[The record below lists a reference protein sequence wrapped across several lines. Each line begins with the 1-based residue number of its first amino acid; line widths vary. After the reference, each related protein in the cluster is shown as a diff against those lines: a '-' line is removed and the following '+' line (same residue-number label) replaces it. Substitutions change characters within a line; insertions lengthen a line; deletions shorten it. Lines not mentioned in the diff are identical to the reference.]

1 MSGIADPATGG
12 ASESATDGASAI
24 ARLGRPTARPS
35 ASVVAA
41 TNGHAPHP
49 PYEENGLILVSFD
62 IDGTLIAG
70 DPPGPILFEHVAI
83 AKSRGYVIGSSSD
96 RTLSEQRHIWAMG
109 GIEVDFM
116 CNKHRMIETTA
127 QFKVNRRLHIG
138 DTNSDEY
145 YAKLAGFEFLYVTEI
160 PEPSAVGWI
169 Y

>member
-1 MSGIADPATGG
+1 MIPGKADPATGELTR
-12 ASESATDGASAI
+12 ASSGASAI

-35 ASVVAA
+35 ASVTA
-41 TNGHAPHP
+41 TNGHMPHP

-70 DPPGPILFEHVAI
+70 DPPGPILFEHVAA
-83 AKSRGYVIGSSSD
+83 AKARGYVIGSSSD
-96 RTLSEQRHIWAMG
+96 RTLGEQRHIWAAG
-109 GIEVDFM
+109 GVEVDFM

-127 QFKVNRRLHIG
+127 HFNVTRRLHIG

-145 YAKLAGFEFLYVTEI
+145 YAKLAGFEFLYVTEL
-160 PEPSAVGWI
+160 PEPASKGWI

>member
-1 MSGIADPATGG
+1 MTGIADPATGG
-12 ASESATDGASAI
+12 ANDSANSGASAI
-24 ARLGRPTARPS
+24 ERLGRPASRPVDH
-35 ASVVAA
+35 VVHFK
-41 TNGHAPHP
+41 NHFPHP
-49 PYEENGLILVSFD
+49 DDEDGALILVSFD

-70 DPPGPILFEHVAI
+70 DPPGPILFEHVAECK
-83 AKSRGYVIGSSSD
+83 ARGYVIGSSSD

-109 GIEVDFM
+109 GVEVDFM

-127 QFKVNRRLHIG
+127 QFNVKRRLHIG

-160 PEPSAVGWI
+160 PEPSTAGWI

>member
-1 MSGIADPATGG
+1 MTGIADPATGG
-12 ASESATDGASAI
+12 ANESATDGASAI
-24 ARLGRPTARPS
+24 ARLGRPTARP
-35 ASVVAA
+35 VEPHPAA
-41 TNGHAPHP
+41 NGHFPHP

-70 DPPGPILFEHVAI
+70 DPPGPILFEHVA
-83 AKSRGYVIGSSSD
+83 ACKARGYVIGSSSD
-96 RTLSEQRHIWAMG
+96 RTLSEQRHIWASG

-127 QFKVNRRLHIG
+127 HFNVTRRLHIG

-160 PEPSAVGWI
+160 PEPSTVGWI

>member
-12 ASESATDGASAI
+12 SSESATDGASAI
-24 ARLGRPTARPS
+24 ARLGRPTARPTTNR
-35 ASVVAA
+35 VAPKS
-41 TNGHAPHP
+41 NHFPHP
-49 PYEENGLILVSFD
+49 DAEDGALVLVSFD

-70 DPPGPILFEHVAI
+70 DPPGPILFEHVAV

-96 RTLSEQRHIWAMG
+96 RTLSEQRQIWASG

-127 QFKVNRRLHIG
+127 QFKVTRRLHIG

-145 YAKLAGFEFLYVTEI
+145 YAKLAGFEFLYVTEL
-160 PEPSAVGWI
+160 PEPSSEGWI

>member
-1 MSGIADPATGG
+1 MIPGKADPAAGG
-12 ASESATDGASAI
+12 PDESASDGASAI
-24 ARLGRPTARPS
+24 ARLGRPTSRPI
-35 ASVVAA
+35 ASVAT
-41 TNGHAPHP
+41 TNGHSAHP

-70 DPPGPILFEHVAI
+70 DPPGPILFEHVAA
-83 AKSRGYVIGSSSD
+83 AKSRGYIVGSSSD
-96 RTLSEQRHIWAMG
+96 RTLSEQRQIWASG
-109 GIEVDFM
+109 GVEVDFM

-127 QFKVNRRLHIG
+127 HFNVTRRLHIG

-160 PEPSAVGWI
+160 PEPTTKGWI

>member
-12 ASESATDGASAI
+12 SSDSATSGASAI
-24 ARLGRPTARPS
+24 ARLGRPTARPTTE
-35 ASVVAA
+35 AHHAA
-41 TNGHAPHP
+41 NGGMPHP

-70 DPPGPILFEHVAI
+70 DPPGPILFEHVA
-83 AKSRGYVIGSSSD
+83 ACKARGYVIGSSSD
-96 RTLSEQRHIWAMG
+96 RTLSEQRQIWASG

-127 QFKVNRRLHIG
+127 PFKVTRRLHIG

-145 YAKLAGFEFLYVTEI
+145 YAKLAGFEFLYVTEL
-160 PEPSAVGWI
+160 PEPTSAGWI